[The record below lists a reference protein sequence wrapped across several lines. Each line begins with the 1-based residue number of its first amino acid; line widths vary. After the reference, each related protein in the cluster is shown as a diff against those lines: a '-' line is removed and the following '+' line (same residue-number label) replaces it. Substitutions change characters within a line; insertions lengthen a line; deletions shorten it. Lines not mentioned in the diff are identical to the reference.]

1 MAVFYMAYRSLEE
14 RGSRPSVGKRHLVW
28 KTQTEGYQSSE
39 GSSSQ
44 FEGVRVPAGALTP
57 EGITIPTSTKESTAM
72 EAARQAVATGKVIK
86 ISANLPAASIND
98 LRSIAERRGITLT
111 EALRRS
117 IGTTKFVMDV
127 MDAGGKVLAED
138 ASRHVRQIVLI

>member
-1 MAVFYMAYRSLEE
+1 
-14 RGSRPSVGKRHLVW
+14 
-28 KTQTEGYQSSE
+28 
-39 GSSSQ
+39 
-44 FEGVRVPAGALTP
+44 
-57 EGITIPTSTKESTAM
+57 M